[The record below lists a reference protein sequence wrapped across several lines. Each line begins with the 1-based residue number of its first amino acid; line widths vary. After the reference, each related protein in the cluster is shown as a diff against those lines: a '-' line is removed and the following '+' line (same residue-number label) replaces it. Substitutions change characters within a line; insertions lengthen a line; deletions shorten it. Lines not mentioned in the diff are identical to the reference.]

1 MNATMAQMD
10 LMVLQTET
18 KGMKWLDAVVSLTNK
33 GIPPE
38 VVTRLQELWEVTKT
52 IGEQVYE
59 VGKILVMKIIEFIMA
74 NPQLAIGAVLGVAVG
89 SLTSMIPWI
98 GTMIAPVAMAI
109 GGFFGAIAGHRLD
122 KIAKGELS
130 SYKDSSIFADLITI
144 AKEFWKNLAEIF
156 NALKEHFTKEV

>member
-1 MNATMAQMD
+1 MNANVASME

-18 KGMKWLDAVVSLTNK
+18 RGKEWLDAVVNFTNN

-59 VGKILVMKIIEFIMA
+59 IGKILVLKIIDFIVA
-74 NPQLAIGAVLGVAVG
+74 NPGLAIGAVLGVAVG

-98 GTMIAPVAMAI
+98 GTIIGPLAMAI
-109 GGFFGAIAGHRLD
+109 SGFFGAIAGHRLD
-122 KIAKGELS
+122 KMSKGELG
-130 SYKDSSIFADLITI
+130 SYKDSSLFADLITI
-144 AKEFWKNLAEIF
+144 AKEFWKNLVEIF
-156 NALKEHFTKEV
+156 NALKEHFAK